1 MKEEM
6 GYASPEMEIIFLDG
20 EDVVTNSGDKDGLI
34 TDTDWWQA
42 KGKELQIIKKRDE
55 KMKTKS
61 IVTEI
66 KKKMKN

>member
-34 TDTDWWQA
+34 TDTDWW
-42 KGKELQIIKKRDE
+42 
-55 KMKTKS
+55 
-61 IVTEI
+61 
-66 KKKMKN
+66 